1 MQKDMQNVDIC
12 EIIYYINLF
21 YKYKLSLQ
29 VLVFFLTRETTPRRI
44 DYDDYFSSCEVN
56 E

>member
-21 YKYKLSLQ
+21 YKYKLSLHH
-29 VLVFFLTRETTPRRI
+29 L
-44 DYDDYFSSCEVN
+44 Y
-56 E
+56 